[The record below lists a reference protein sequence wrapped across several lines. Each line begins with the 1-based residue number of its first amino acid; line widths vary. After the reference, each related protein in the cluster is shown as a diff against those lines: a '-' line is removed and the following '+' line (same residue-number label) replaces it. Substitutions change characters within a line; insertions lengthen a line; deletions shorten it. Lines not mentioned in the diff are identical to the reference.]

1 MSVELPAPGRMEDR
15 VVVVTGASSG
25 IGRAAAR
32 ELALLGATVAVV
44 GRNPERTRAVAAEVS
59 GGAYLVDYA
68 DLQSV
73 RDVAARLF
81 ADLPRIHV
89 LANNAGGIGPRAR
102 TRDGFDQTFQQNHLA
117 PFLLTNLLLP
127 RLMET
132 ARNAPAGSVRIIQTS
147 SAANLVGRVRMNDLD
162 SRHIG
167 PWLGGFTAYGT
178 SKLENILFTRELA
191 RRHQDDGISAY
202 AFHPGYVATGF
213 GGDGPV
219 ASLMKRSAVSPEE
232 GTAPLVR
239 LAAAPRVPAPSGNYF
254 DRLSAPG
261 RTRRQANDAAL
272 AAALWA
278 ESERRSGLAG

>member
-44 GRNPERTRAVAAEVS
+44 GRNPQRTRAVAAEVS
-59 GGAYLVDYA
+59 GTAYLVDYA
-68 DLQSV
+68 DLHSV
-73 RDVAARLF
+73 REVAARLL

-89 LANNAGGIGPRAR
+89 LANNAGSIGPRAR
-102 TRDGFDQTFQQNHLA
+102 TGDGFDMTFQQNHLA
-117 PFLLTNLLLP
+117 PFLLTNLLLT
-127 RLMET
+127 RLIET
-132 ARNAPAGSVRIIQTS
+132 ARDAPPGSVRIIQTS
-147 SAANLVGRVRMNDLD
+147 SAANLVGRVRIDDLD

-167 PWLGGFTAYGT
+167 PWFGGFTAYGT

-191 RRHQDDGISAY
+191 RRYRSHGISAY
-202 AFHPGYVATGF
+202 AFHPGYVASGF

-219 ASLMKRSAVSPEE
+219 SGLMKRAAISPEQ
-232 GTAPLVR
+232 GAAPLVR
-239 LAAAPRVPAPSGNYF
+239 LAAAARVPAPSGNYF
-254 DRLSAPG
+254 DRLTAPG
-261 RTRRQANDAAL
+261 RSRRQANDAAL

-278 ESERRSGLAG
+278 ESELRSGLTG

>member
-15 VVVVTGASSG
+15 VVVITGASSG

-32 ELALLGATVAVV
+32 ELALLGATIAVV

-59 GGAYLVDYA
+59 GTAYLVDYA

-73 RDVAARLF
+73 RDLAERLL

-89 LANNAGGIGPRAR
+89 LANNAGAIGPRAT
-102 TRDGFDQTFQQNHLA
+102 TRDGFDQTFQQNHLS

-127 RLMET
+127 RLVDT
-132 ARNAPAGSVRIIQTS
+132 ARDAPPGSVRIIQTS
-147 SAANLVGRVRMNDLD
+147 SAGNLFGRVRIDDLD
-162 SRHIG
+162 NRHVG

-191 RRHQDDGISAY
+191 RRHQGDGISAY
-202 AFHPGYVATGF
+202 AFHPGYVASGF

-219 ASLMKRSAVSPEE
+219 SSLMKRAAVSPEE
-232 GTAPLVR
+232 GAAPLVR
-239 LAAAPRVPAPSGNYF
+239 LASTARVPAPSGNYF
-254 DRLSAPG
+254 DRLTAPG
-261 RTRRQANDAAL
+261 RTRRQANDAGL

>member
-1 MSVELPAPGRMEDR
+1 MSVQLPAPGRMEDR
-15 VVVVTGASSG
+15 TVVITGASSG

-32 ELALLGATVAVV
+32 ELSLLGAAVAVV
-44 GRNPERTRAVAAEVS
+44 GRDPERTRAVAQEVS
-59 GGAYLVDYA
+59 GSAYLVDYA

-73 RDVAARLF
+73 RDLAEQLL

-89 LANNAGGIGPRAR
+89 LANNAGGLNPKAR
-102 TRDGFDQTFQQNHLA
+102 TEDGFDRTFQQNHLS

-127 RLMET
+127 RIVET
-132 ARNAPAGSVRIIQTS
+132 AGDAPPGSVRIIQTS
-147 SAANLVGRVRMNDLD
+147 SAGNLVGSVRIDDLD

-191 RRHQDDGISAY
+191 RRYQGDGISAY

-213 GGDGPV
+213 GGHGTV
-219 ASLMKRSAVSPEE
+219 STLMKRGAVSPEE
-232 GTAPLVR
+232 GAAPLVR
-239 LAAAPRVPAPSGNYF
+239 LASAARVPAPSGNYF
-254 DRLSAPG
+254 DRMKAPG
-261 RTRRQANDAAL
+261 RTRRQANDARL

-278 ESERRSGLAG
+278 ESEVRSGLAG

>member
-1 MSVELPAPGRMEDR
+1 MSVTLPAPGRMEDR
-15 VVVVTGASSG
+15 TVVITGASSG

-44 GRNPERTRAVAAEVS
+44 GRNPDRTRAVAADVS
-59 GGAYLVDYA
+59 GTAYLVDYA

-73 RDVAARLF
+73 RDVAEQLL

-89 LANNAGGIGPRAR
+89 LANNAGGINPRAR
-102 TRDGFDQTFQQNHLA
+102 TDDGFDRTFQQNHLS

-127 RLMET
+127 RMIET
-132 ARNAPAGSVRIIQTS
+132 AKDAPPGSVRIIQTS
-147 SAANLVGRVRMNDLD
+147 SAGNLVGRVRIDDLD
-162 SRHIG
+162 SRHVG

-191 RRHQDDGISAY
+191 RRHQSDNISAY

-219 ASLMKRSAVSPEE
+219 SSLMKRSAVSPEE
-232 GTAPLVR
+232 GAAPLVR
-239 LAAAPRVPAPSGNYF
+239 LASTARVPAPSGNYF
-254 DRLSAPG
+254 DRMTAPG
-261 RTRRQANDAAL
+261 RTRRQANDARL

-278 ESERRSGLAG
+278 ESEVRSGLAG